1 MEIEDLDHSPPMEL
15 SEEEQQEIT
24 AAAGNIGFLMDEYR
38 QCYDDIEQFNRTL
51 KKYKAKQR
59 ALAEA
64 LYDAMTAAGL
74 EKGSSGDA
82 SFRPE
87 MVKSVAINKSVEERA
102 FEVLESAGLGGII
115 KRTVNYQTL
124 NKAYRDGGLKDVDPM
139 TMSTYFSQFEQ
150 KSIAMRRK
158 PGTIPTE
165 GS

>member
-1 MEIEDLDHSPPMEL
+1 MEIQDLESSGPIEL
-15 SEEEQQEIT
+15 SEEEQQEI
-24 AAAGNIGFLMDEYR
+24 AAASGNIGFLMDEYR

-87 MVKSVAINKSVEERA
+87 MVKNIAINKSVEEQA
-102 FEVLESAGLGGII
+102 LEVLESAGLGGII
-115 KRTVNYQTL
+115 KRAVNYQTL
-124 NKAYRDGGLKDVDPM
+124 NKAYRDGGLRNVDQE
-139 TMSTYFSQFEQ
+139 TMSTCFATFEQ
-150 KSIAMRRK
+150 KTIAMRRK
-158 PGTIPTE
+158 PGSIPTE
-165 GS
+165 